1 MLMNAKRPTPMNTQA
16 RRKRPLLLIPACK
29 QCGEDAVFVTST
41 QGTVRY
47 LKCAACG
54 KGDKISEG
62 ATGEPK

>member
-1 MLMNAKRPTPMNTQA
+1 MLMNAKRPKPMDMQA

-47 LKCAACG
+47 LKCAVCG

-62 ATGEPK
+62 AADAPK